1 MVLLVSAL
9 AGELQGFDPLIT
21 GVGKVNAA
29 ITLTRYLAENPK
41 TPAVV
46 NLGSAGGVDLPK
58 GSLVRVDTFWQWDM
72 RCEGL
77 DFKRG
82 TTPFDNAPSHLHA
95 THEVQF
101 DGLRD
106 AACYTS
112 DQFLD
117 DPSLLPP
124 GPCVVEM
131 EAFALAKVCYGF
143 DIPFAAIKYV
153 TDAADGEAGD
163 DWQEGLPGCSECLG
177 TIAAHLMGEKH
188 A

>member
-46 NLGSAGGVDLPK
+46 NLGSAGGVGLGP
-58 GSLVRVDTFWQWDM
+58 GTVVQVDTLWQWDM

-82 TTPFDNAPSHLHA
+82 TTPFDQAPSHFHA
-95 THEVQF
+95 NHELTLEGVTEA
-101 DGLRD
+101 D
-106 AACYTS
+106 CYTN

-117 DPSLLPP
+117 DPDLLPP

-131 EAFALAKVCYGF
+131 EAFALAKVCYRF
-143 DIPFAAIKYV
+143 DIPFAAFKYV
-153 TDAADGEAGD
+153 TDAADGAASE
-163 DWQEGLPGCSECLG
+163 DWHDNLPGCSEALG
-177 TIAAHLMGEKH
+177 HIAAQLT
-188 A
+188 

>member
-29 ITLTRYLAENPK
+29 ITLTRYLTENPK

-46 NLGSAGGVDLPK
+46 NLGSAGGVGLAK
-58 GSLVRVDTFWQWDM
+58 GSLIKVDTFWQWDM

-77 DFKRG
+77 EFKRG
-82 TTPFDNAPSHLHA
+82 QTPFDNHPSHLQGDY
-95 THEVQF
+95 EINI
-101 DGLRD
+101 DGLTEAD
-106 AACYTS
+106 CYTS

-117 DPSLLPP
+117 DPALLPS

-131 EAFALAKVCYGF
+131 EAFALAKVCRIF
-143 DIPFAAIKYV
+143 EVPFAAIKYV

-163 DWQEGLPGCSECLG
+163 DWQEGLPSCAESLG
-177 TIAAHLMGEKH
+177 NVAEQILSGHPE
-188 A
+188 